1 VQISGG
7 EVIGSEDC
15 LVLNVFS
22 AASGEVWN
30 QPVMVF
36 FHGGGNRHG
45 SGKWHGRASS
55 VPPQSHSQQR
65 RSGHTI
71 TRLAAERRS
80 DRVLSES
87 LS

>member
-1 VQISGG
+1 MTPRPRVVLAADWGG
-7 EVIGSEDC
+7 HRVSVMKHIDAA
-15 LVLNVFS
+15 LNELNLAV
-22 AASGEVWN
+22 
-30 QPVMVF
+30 PC
-36 FHGGGNRHG
+36 
-45 SGKWHGRASS
+45 GKWHGRASS

-80 DRVLSES
+80 ERALSES